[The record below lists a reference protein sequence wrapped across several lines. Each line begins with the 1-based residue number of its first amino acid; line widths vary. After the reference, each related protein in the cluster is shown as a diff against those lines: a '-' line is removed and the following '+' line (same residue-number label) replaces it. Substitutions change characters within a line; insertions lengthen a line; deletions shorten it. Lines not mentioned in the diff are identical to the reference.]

1 MLQWRAPCS
10 KWGMAR
16 LVRLV
21 LVGLLVATAPQNAA
35 AERTPAC
42 SAWDVEY
49 ALAGTLRLTNT
60 PFGRANGVHKVGPGT
75 TVLRI
80 VPGEGRV
87 TMLSYSMAQSF
98 TVVATAFFKTVTV
111 VTASTTRATPDA
123 CGIAAEGVL
132 KDGNVMWTTNVRGLR
147 TDGTLTCHG
156 KSCGSFGS
164 PAPGTRPI
172 QIGPENV
179 RVRPFEL
186 SADYETF
193 TMPFTLAVKT
203 ESPKQTSFLALTG
216 REVKRTCV
224 PAPTP
229 CKR

>member
-1 MLQWRAPCS
+1 
-10 KWGMAR
+10 MAR

-21 LVGLLVATAPQNAA
+21 LVGLLVVASAPRNAA
-35 AERTPAC
+35 AEETPAC
-42 SAWDVEY
+42 SAWDIEY

-80 VPGEGRV
+80 VPISTGESRV
-87 TMLSYSMAQSF
+87 SMLSYSMAQSF
-98 TVVATAFFKTVTV
+98 TVVATAFFKTVTI
-111 VTASTTRATPDA
+111 VTASTTRATPDS

-132 KDGNVMWTTNVRGLR
+132 KDGNVMWTTSVRGLR
-147 TDGTLTCHG
+147 TDGSLTCHG

-172 QIGPENV
+172 QIGPEDV

-186 SADYETF
+186 TADYETF
-193 TMPFTLAVKT
+193 TMPYTLAVKT

-216 REVKRTCV
+216 RAVKRTCV